1 MGTGRGDWNQVDT
14 PGGGQSASWTV
25 LAAQTASP
33 RLDAVGLPCWALVFL
48 SVKWAHQ

>member
-25 LAAQTASP
+25 LAAQTAGP
-33 RLDAVGLPCWALVFL
+33 RFDAVGLPRWALVFL